1 MILYDRPSND
11 VTNDDAAA
19 IMNYPPTAPSAP
31 APKIDISP
39 VKRLKCTSFNM
50 TTARHF

>member
-31 APKIDISP
+31 APFSP